1 MILGEGRR
9 ICAFGCLCTRLP
21 WFYFK
26 ENSPF
31 EAYAEGSVA
40 WRAVRNMPEF
50 RGRESSA
57 DELGERRAKLCA
69 AITLKETPRNPA
81 WHADADVS
89 VLA

>member
-1 MILGEGRR
+1 MPVYPP
-9 ICAFGCLCTRLP
+9 P
-21 WFYFK
+21 WFHFK

-50 RGRESSA
+50 RSRESSA

-69 AITLKETPRNPA
+69 AIPLKERP
-81 WHADADVS
+81 
-89 VLA
+89 